1 MKTQARLSMIFVA
14 LALAGAAQAGNLL
27 DVQLIERPS
36 NRPLTSY
43 WYEGNAWVAGRAG
56 REFRVRMH
64 NHSGERVLAVLS
76 VDGVNAVNGLTA
88 GFNQPGYVLEPYQTL
103 DIDGWRKASDR
114 TAAFYFTSIPDSYAA
129 RTDRPDNVGV
139 VGVAV
144 FQEARAYPQ
153 WSESRRY
160 EQDAQSIGGAHDK
173 RANAPA
179 PNAPAPAAES
189 AARAPTRESSTQ
201 AKSHDQY
208 GAAPS
213 LGTGHGRQEYAPSVR
228 VQFDREGSPAEVV
241 SVRYDSR
248 DNLLAMGI
256 IPSGYPR
263 YQQPDAFPRE
273 GGFVPDPAPV
283 WRGGWG
289 SR

>member
-1 MKTQARLSMIFVA
+1 MKTQARLTMIFVA
-14 LALAGAAQAGNLL
+14 IALAGAAQAGNLV

-43 WYEGNAWVAGRAG
+43 WYEGDAWVAGRAG
-56 REFRVRMH
+56 REFRVRMR
-64 NHSGERVLAVLS
+64 NHSGARVLAVLS
-76 VDGVNAVNGLTA
+76 VDGVNAVNGRTA

-103 DIDGWRKASDR
+103 DVDGWRKASDR

-129 RTDRPDNVGV
+129 RTDRPENVGV

-160 EQDAQSIGGAHDK
+160 EQETQRSGGAYDK
-173 RANAPA
+173 RSD
-179 PNAPAPAAES
+179 APAPAAEAGQAS
-189 AARAPTRESSTQ
+189 RAQ
-201 AKSHDQY
+201 AKSHDQA

-213 LGTGHGRQEYAPSVR
+213 LGTGHGRQEYAPSVQVR
-228 VQFDREGSPAEVV
+228 FDREGGPAEVV

-248 DNLLAMGI
+248 NNLLAMGI
-256 IPSGYPR
+256 IPNGYPR

-273 GGFVPDPAPV
+273 SGFVPDPAPA